1 MTSAKL
7 LSWVV
12 RKIDKGPARPL
23 VEGAF
28 RGLQYLDGVQI
39 AWSRPSWKVPA
50 GGENDPVF
58 QGPGPLVIGGSG
70 GSGTRV
76 LARAV
81 RDAGCYIGDTM
92 NVADDCMA
100 FTGMW
105 GRRFNPDV
113 LKGVAGRML
122 RPDELFG
129 ASLPRYVARD
139 THPLS
144 QAERS
149 VLVDDLLRRLAWLLR
164 NRPSPETPWGWK
176 FPGSIHFLPL
186 LDEVFPRMR
195 FIHVVRDGRDMPFSR
210 NQVQLRGYGR
220 LFLGPDS
227 DGLPEPVRSALLWN
241 RMNMEAAD
249 YGRAAMG
256 ERYLIVRFEDLCANP
271 AQELS
276 RVWRFMG
283 FPAAISPEEASRS
296 VSYRGQLGRW
306 RRHPDQQLL
315 QQLSERAEQGLRAFG
330 YWSEPALSDTM
341 PSYHP

>member
-1 MTSAKL
+1 MTSAEL
-7 LSWVV
+7 LASVV
-12 RKIDKGPARPL
+12 RRIDRGPFKPL
-23 VEGAF
+23 VEEAF
-28 RGLQYLDGVQI
+28 RTLRFLDGVQI

-50 GGENDPVF
+50 GGEKDPIF
-58 QGPGPLVIGGSG
+58 QGPGPLVIAGTG

-81 RDAGCYIGDTM
+81 RDAGCYIGDTL
-92 NVADDCMA
+92 NVAHDCTA

-105 GRRFNPDV
+105 GRRFNPEV
-113 LKGVAGRML
+113 LKGISGRML

-129 ASLPRYVARD
+129 ASLPRYVARG

-144 QAERS
+144 PSERS
-149 VLVDDLLRRLAWLLR
+149 VLIDDLLRRLAWLLR

-186 LDEVFPRMR
+186 LDEVFPGMR
-195 FIHVVRDGRDMPFSR
+195 FIHLVRDGRDMAFSK

-220 LFLGPDS
+220 VFLGPDS
-227 DGLPEPVRSALLWN
+227 DGLPEPVRSAMLWN
-241 RMNMEAAD
+241 TMNMDAAR

-283 FPAAISPEEASRS
+283 FPAAISPEVASRS

-306 RRHPDQQLL
+306 RGHPDHELL
-315 QQLSERAEQGLRAFG
+315 REVSARAEQGLRTFG
-330 YWSEPALSDTM
+330 YWPDPAFSDTM
-341 PSYHP
+341 RSSEP